1 MMELNELLAWF
12 DQGGSFG
19 GDPEIVACMRR
30 YIQENRRLL
39 FEMNN
44 LWHEDENE
52 ITELF
57 KKVTAKPVGE
67 GVRIETP
74 FHTDFGKNITL
85 GNRVFINAG
94 CKFQDQGGIVI
105 GDGSLIGHNVVLAT
119 LDHDLAPEKRHILH
133 PAPIRIGNNVWI
145 GAGAVVTK
153 GVTIGDNAVIAAGAV
168 VTRDI
173 PPERDRG
180 RRSRKGTAG
189 DLRQKTP
196 YTRYA
201 NRAGRTVFCYRK
213 LPFASF
219 L

>member
-19 GDPEIVACMRR
+19 DDPEIVACMRR

-57 KKVTAKPVGE
+57 KKITAKPVGE

-94 CKFQDQGGIVI
+94 CKFQDPGGIKI
-105 GDGSLIGHNVVLAT
+105 DDGALIGHNAVLAT
-119 LDHDLAPEKRHILH
+119 LNHNPDPEKRNNLL
-133 PAPIRIGNNVWI
+133 PAPIHIGKRVWLGANVTI
-145 GAGAVVTK
+145 LP
-153 GVTIGDNAVIAAGAV
+153 GVTIGDNAIVAAGAV
-168 VTRDI
+168 VAKDVQ
-173 PPERDRG
+173 P
-180 RRSRKGTAG
+180 
-189 DLRQKTP
+189 
-196 YTRYA
+196 
-201 NRAGRTVFCYRK
+201 NTVVGGVPAKFIK
-213 LPFASF
+213 QI
-219 L
+219 

>member
-12 DQGGSFG
+12 DQGGQFG
-19 GDPEIVACMRR
+19 DDPEIVAFMRR

-57 KKVTAKPVGE
+57 RKVTAKPVGA

-105 GDGSLIGHNVVLAT
+105 GDGALIGHNVVLAT

-133 PAPIRIGNNVWI
+133 PAPIHIGNNVWI
-145 GAGAVVTK
+145 GAGVVVTK
-153 GVTIGDNAVIAAGAV
+153 GVTIGDNSVIAAGAV

-173 PPERDRG
+173 PPNVIA
-180 RRSRKGTAG
+180 AG
-189 DLRQKTP
+189 VPAKVLREI
-196 YTRYA
+196 
-201 NRAGRTVFCYRK
+201 
-213 LPFASF
+213 
-219 L
+219 